1 MNKTKLTAPFGWVGG
16 KSKLAKEIIE
26 MFPEHGIYIE
36 VFGGALN
43 VLYRKDR
50 SRLEVVNDINSEL
63 VNLHRAIRNN
73 PETLS
78 MCLNKLL
85 VSRELFNDIK
95 MKRLKPRNNIERAS
109 FYLFLLSQS
118 FGSKGDNF
126 AMSAKANR
134 KPKDIY
140 KSFFK
145 WALRL
150 KFVIIENLDFRE
162 LIKRYDKD
170 DAFFY
175 LDPPYVGTEN
185 YYKDIDGF
193 GIKEHEALAELLKNI
208 KGKFLLSYN
217 DSPIVR
223 ELYKDFTIVESSPLN
238 YTLGCN
244 VHKMKKIVSEL
255 FIMNYSL

>member
-1 MNKTKLTAPFGWVGG
+1 MKKTKLTAPFGWVGG

-26 MFPEHGIYIE
+26 YFPEHKIYIE

-43 VLYRKDR
+43 VLYRKDK
-50 SRLEVVNDINSEL
+50 SRLEVVNDINGEL
-63 VNLHRAIRNN
+63 INLHRAIRSN
-73 PETLS
+73 PGTLS
-78 MCLNKLL
+78 MYLNKLFI
-85 VSRELFNDIK
+85 SREIFSDIK
-95 MKRLKPRNNIERAS
+95 KKKMRPTNNIERAS
-109 FYLFLLSQS
+109 FYLFLITQS
-118 FGSKGDNF
+118 FGSKGDSF

-140 KSFFK
+140 KSFYK

-150 KFVIIENLDFRE
+150 KYVTIENLDFRE

-170 DAFFY
+170 EAFFY

-193 GIKEHEALAELLKNI
+193 GIKEHKELASMLKKI

-223 ELYKDFTIVESSPLN
+223 ELYKDFKIIESSPLE
-238 YTLGCN
+238 YTLGSN
-244 VHKMKKIVSEL
+244 MHKRKKRVKEL
-255 FIMNYSL
+255 FILNF

>member
-1 MNKTKLTAPFGWVGG
+1 M
-16 KSKLAKEIIE
+16 
-26 MFPEHGIYIE
+26 
-36 VFGGALN
+36 N
-43 VLYRKDR
+43 VLYRKEK
-50 SRLEVVNDINSEL
+50 SRLEVINDINSEL

-73 PETLS
+73 PATLS
-78 MCLNKLL
+78 MYLNKLL
-85 VSRELFNDIK
+85 ISREIFNDIK
-95 MKRLKPRNNIERAS
+95 MKRLKPHNNIERAS

-140 KSFFK
+140 KSFNK
-145 WALRL
+145 WAVRL
-150 KFVIIENLDFRE
+150 KFVTIENLDFRE

-193 GIKEHEALAELLKNI
+193 GIREHEELAEMLKGI

-217 DSPIVR
+217 DSPVVR
-223 ELYKDFTIVESSPLN
+223 ELYRDFTIVESSPLN
-238 YTLGCN
+238 YTLGSN
-244 VHKMKKIVSEL
+244 VHKRKKVVSEL
-255 FIMNYSL
+255 FVMNYAL

>member
-1 MNKTKLTAPFGWVGG
+1 M
-16 KSKLAKEIIE
+16 
-26 MFPEHGIYIE
+26 
-36 VFGGALN
+36 N
-43 VLYRKDR
+43 VLYRKEK
-50 SRLEVVNDINSEL
+50 SRLEVINDINSEL

-73 PETLS
+73 PATLS
-78 MCLNKLL
+78 MYLNKLL
-85 VSRELFNDIK
+85 ISRELFNDIK
-95 MKRLKPRNNIERAS
+95 MKRLKPRNNIEMAS

-140 KSFFK
+140 KSFNK
-145 WALRL
+145 WAVRL
-150 KFVIIENLDFRE
+150 KFVTIENLDFRE

-193 GIKEHEALAELLKNI
+193 GIKEHKELAEMLKGI

-217 DSPIVR
+217 DSPVVR
-223 ELYKDFTIVESSPLN
+223 ELYKDFNIVESSPMR
-238 YTLGCN
+238 YTLGEN
-244 VHKMKKIVSEL
+244 ASKKRKIVSEL
-255 FIMNYSL
+255 FIMNYSV

>member
-1 MNKTKLTAPFGWVGG
+1 MKKQKLTAPFGWVGG
-16 KSKLAKEIIE
+16 KSKLAYEIIE
-26 MFPEHGIYIE
+26 KFPEHKIYIE

-50 SRLEVVNDINSEL
+50 SRLEVVNDINGEL

-78 MCLNKLL
+78 MYLNKLFI
-85 VSRELFNDIK
+85 SREIFNDIK
-95 MKRLKPRNNIERAS
+95 KKKMRPTSNIERAS
-109 FYLFLLSQS
+109 FYLFLLTQS

-126 AMSAKANR
+126 AMSAKAYR

-150 KFVIIENLDFRE
+150 KFVTIENLDFRE

-193 GIKEHEALAELLKNI
+193 GIKEHEELAEMLKKI

-217 DSPIVR
+217 DSTIVR
-223 ELYKDFTIVESSPLN
+223 ELYKNFTIVESSPLN
-238 YTLGCN
+238 YTLGAN
-244 VHKMKKIVSEL
+244 VHKRKKVVSEL
-255 FIMNYSL
+255 FIVNY

>member
-1 MNKTKLTAPFGWVGG
+1 
-16 KSKLAKEIIE
+16 
-26 MFPEHGIYIE
+26 
-36 VFGGALN
+36 
-43 VLYRKDR
+43 VLYRKER

-73 PETLS
+73 PQTLS
-78 MCLNKLL
+78 MYLNKLL
-85 VSRELFNDIK
+85 ISREIFSDIK
-95 MKRLKPRNNIERAS
+95 MKRLKPTNNIERAS

-118 FGSKGDNF
+118 FGSKGESF

-140 KSFFK
+140 KSYFK

-150 KFVIIENLDFRE
+150 KFVTIENLDFRK
-162 LIKRYDKD
+162 LIARYDKEE
-170 DAFFY
+170 AFFY

-193 GIKEHEALAELLKNI
+193 GIKEHEELARLLKNI

-217 DSPIVR
+217 DSPVVR
-223 ELYKDFTIVESSPLN
+223 ELYKDFKIMESAPLN
-238 YTLGCN
+238 YTLGAN
-244 VHKMKKIVSEL
+244 MHKRKKVVSEL
-255 FIMNYSL
+255 FIVNYAL

>member
-1 MNKTKLTAPFGWVGG
+1 MGKQKLTAPFGWVGG
-16 KSKLAKEIIE
+16 KSKLAKEIITL
-26 MFPEHGIYIE
+26 FPEHGIYIE

-50 SRLEVVNDINSEL
+50 STLEVVNDINGEL
-63 VNLHRAIRNN
+63 VNLHRAIKNN

-78 MCLNKLL
+78 MYLNKLL
-85 VSRELFNDIK
+85 ISRELFNDIK
-95 MKRLKPRNNIERAS
+95 MKRMKPCNSIERAS

-150 KFVIIENLDFRE
+150 KFVTIENLDFRE
-162 LIKRYDKD
+162 LIKRYDRD

-193 GIKEHEALAELLKNI
+193 GIKEHEELARMLRKIE
-208 KGKFLLSYN
+208 GKFLLSYN
-217 DSPIVR
+217 DSPVVR
-223 ELYKDFTIVESSPLN
+223 ELYKDFNIVESSPLR
-238 YTLGCN
+238 YTLGEN
-244 VHKMKKIVSEL
+244 ASKKRKVVKEL
-255 FIMNYSL
+255 LIINY

>member
-1 MNKTKLTAPFGWVGG
+1 MKTKKLTAPFGWIGG
-16 KSKLAKEIIE
+16 KSKLAKEIINLI
-26 MFPEHGIYIE
+26 PDEHQIYIE

-43 VLYRKDR
+43 VLYRKER

-73 PETLS
+73 PQTLS
-78 MCLNKLL
+78 MYLNKLL
-85 VSRELFNDIK
+85 ISREIWYDIK
-95 MKRLKPRNNIERAS
+95 KCRVKANNNIERAS
-109 FYLFLLSQS
+109 FYLFLISQS
-118 FGSKGDNF
+118 FGSKGDSF

-150 KFVIIENLDFRE
+150 KYVTIENLDFRE
-162 LIKRYDKD
+162 LISRYDKD
-170 DAFFY
+170 EAFFY

-185 YYKDIDGF
+185 YYKNIDGF
-193 GIKEHEALAELLKNI
+193 GMREHEELAELLKNI

-217 DSPIVR
+217 DSPVVR
-223 ELYKDFTIVESSPLN
+223 ELYKDFKIVKSSPMR
-238 YTLGCN
+238 YTLGEN
-244 VHKMKKIVSEL
+244 AHKRKKVVSEL
-255 FIMNYSL
+255 FIMNY

>member
-1 MNKTKLTAPFGWVGG
+1 M
-16 KSKLAKEIIE
+16 
-26 MFPEHGIYIE
+26 
-36 VFGGALN
+36 N
-43 VLYRKDR
+43 VLYRKEK
-50 SRLEVVNDINSEL
+50 SRLEVINDINSEL

-73 PETLS
+73 PATLS
-78 MCLNKLL
+78 MYLNKLL
-85 VSRELFNDIK
+85 ISRELFNDIK
-95 MKRLKPRNNIERAS
+95 MKRLKPRNNIEMAS

-140 KSFFK
+140 KSFNK
-145 WALRL
+145 WAVRL
-150 KFVIIENLDFRE
+150 KFVTIENLDFRE

-175 LDPPYVGTEN
+175 LDPPYVGPEN

-193 GIKEHEALAELLKNI
+193 GIKEHKELAEMLKGI

-217 DSPIVR
+217 DSPVVR
-223 ELYKDFTIVESSPLN
+223 ELYKDFNIVESSPMR
-238 YTLGCN
+238 YTLGEN
-244 VHKMKKIVSEL
+244 ASKKRKIVSEL
-255 FIMNYSL
+255 FIMNYSV